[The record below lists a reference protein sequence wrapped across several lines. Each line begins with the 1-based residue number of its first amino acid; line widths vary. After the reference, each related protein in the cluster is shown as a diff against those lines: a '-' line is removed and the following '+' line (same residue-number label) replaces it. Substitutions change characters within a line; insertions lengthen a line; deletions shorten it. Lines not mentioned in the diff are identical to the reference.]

1 MEAFV
6 VPVLAPALALL
17 QSGGGNP
24 WGPLTLF
31 AVALYGSG
39 VVLCFVIAGHYL
51 VMGSF
56 DTQAR
61 SKGVDWLRRGAIGGV
76 FGSLASSIYLLFD
89 KGLF

>member
-6 VPVLAPALALL
+6 VPPLALL
-17 QSGGGNP
+17 QSSGGNP

-39 VVLCFVIAGHYL
+39 VILCFVIAGHYL

-56 DTQAR
+56 DTESR
-61 SKGVDWLRRGAIGGV
+61 SKGVDWIRRGVIGGV
-76 FGSLASSIYLLFD
+76 FGALTSSIYLFFE
-89 KGLF
+89 GLL